1 MTSPQRGEV
10 GARSAPGEG
19 VRPLGRSL
27 PERLPSLAAP
37 SPSHRFAAGPSL
49 SPLGRGKYLLILLA
63 ALFWASMAQAHEA
76 RPGYLELNE
85 NAKGQYDVLWKQ
97 PANGE
102 YALRLDPVFPEG
114 CALSG
119 ADNRKLLPGA
129 MLTRFRLS
137 CPDGLDGKPIA
148 IAGLEMTL
156 TDVLVRLHKLD
167 GREETHLARAT
178 DTTVTIGGG
187 GGGWVRAGTYLKL
200 GIRHIAMGV
209 DHLLFVLGLL
219 LIVRDRWM
227 LLKTISAFTLAHSL
241 TLAAATLGI
250 ASVPSQPVEAGIAL
264 SILFLGVE
272 VVRWNRGE
280 DSLTAS
286 KPWLVAFAF
295 GLLHGFG
302 FATGLIAMGLPRAEI
317 PEALLLFN
325 IGVEIGQLIFVAIVL
340 SLERVL
346 RLREVAWARP
356 VAALPAYFVG
366 IAGAFWTW
374 QRVAV
379 FFGGGA

>member
-1 MTSPQRGEV
+1 MT
-10 GARSAPGEG
+10 ARYSI
-19 VRPLGRSL
+19 
-27 PERLPSLAAP
+27 
-37 SPSHRFAAGPSL
+37 
-49 SPLGRGKYLLILLA
+49 LLLLA
-63 ALFWASMAQAHEA
+63 ALFWTTAAQAHEA

-85 NAKGQYDVLWKQ
+85 TARGQYDVLWKQ

-102 YALRLDPVFPEG
+102 YALRMAPVFPAD
-114 CALSG
+114 CTLIG

-129 MLTRFRLS
+129 MLTRFHLA
-137 CPDGLDGKPIA
+137 CPGGLDGRPVA
-148 IAGLEMTL
+148 IDGLEMTL

-167 GREETHLARAT
+167 GREETHLARPT
-178 DTTVTIGGG
+178 DTGITIGGG
-187 GGGWVRAGTYLKL
+187 GGGWFRAWTYLKL
-200 GIRHIAMGV
+200 GMQHIATGI

-227 LLKTISAFTLAHSL
+227 LLKTISAFTLAHSI

-250 ASVPSQPVEAGIAL
+250 ATVPGPPVEAGIAL

-272 VVRWNRGE
+272 VVRFNRGE
-280 DSLTAS
+280 DSLTAR

-302 FATGLIAMGLPRAEI
+302 FATGLTTMGLPRAEI

-325 IGVEIGQLIFVAIVL
+325 VGVEIGQLTFVAIIL
-340 SLERVL
+340 SLERGL
-346 RLREVAWARP
+346 RLTRLSWPRAVIG
-356 VAALPAYFVG
+356 LPAYAVG

-379 FFGGGA
+379 FFGYGA

>member
-1 MTSPQRGEV
+1 
-10 GARSAPGEG
+10 
-19 VRPLGRSL
+19 
-27 PERLPSLAAP
+27 LAT
-37 SPSHRFAAGPSL
+37 
-49 SPLGRGKYLLILLA
+49 
-63 ALFWASMAQAHEA
+63 AHEA

-85 NAKGQYDVLWKQ
+85 TSHGRYDVLWKQ

-102 YALRLDPVFPEG
+102 YALRMDPVFPAD
-114 CALSG
+114 CALTG

-129 MLTRFRLS
+129 MLTRFHLA

-148 IAGLEMTL
+148 IAGLELTL

-167 GREETHLARAT
+167 GREETHLVRPT

-187 GGGWVRAGTYLKL
+187 GGGWFRAWTYLKL
-200 GIRHIAMGV
+200 GVQHIATGV

-227 LLKTISAFTLAHSL
+227 LLKTISAFTLAHSI

-250 ASVPSQPVEAGIAL
+250 ASVPGPPVEAGIAL

-272 VVRWNRGE
+272 VVRFNRGE
-280 DSLTAS
+280 DSLTAR

-302 FATGLIAMGLPRAEI
+302 FATGLTTMGLPRAEI

-325 IGVEIGQLIFVAIVL
+325 VGVEIGQLTFVAIVL
-340 SLERVL
+340 SLERGL
-346 RLREVAWARP
+346 RLTQFSWPRAVAG
-356 VAALPAYFVG
+356 LPAYAVG

-379 FFGGGA
+379 FFGHGA

>member
-1 MTSPQRGEV
+1 MFCAVLFLIAVFWTS
-10 GARSAPGEG
+10 
-19 VRPLGRSL
+19 L
-27 PERLPSLAAP
+27 
-37 SPSHRFAAGPSL
+37 
-49 SPLGRGKYLLILLA
+49 
-63 ALFWASMAQAHEA
+63 AQAHEA

-85 NAKGQYDVLWKQ
+85 TARGQYDVLWKQ

-102 YALRLDPVFPEG
+102 YALRMDPIFPAD
-114 CALSG
+114 CALTG

-129 MLTRFRLS
+129 MLTRFHLA
-137 CPDGLDGKPIA
+137 CPDGLDGRPIA

-167 GREETHLARAT
+167 GREETHLARPT
-178 DTTVTIGGG
+178 DTTITIGGG
-187 GGGWVRAGTYLKL
+187 GGGWVRAWTYLKL
-200 GIRHIAMGV
+200 GLEHIATGV

-227 LLKTISAFTLAHSL
+227 LLKTISAFTLAHSM
-241 TLAAATLGI
+241 TLAAATLGF
-250 ASVPSQPVEAGIAL
+250 ARLPGPPVEAAIAL

-272 VVRWNRGE
+272 VVRFNRGE
-280 DSLTAS
+280 DSLTAC

-302 FATGLIAMGLPRAEI
+302 FATGLTDMGLPRAEI

-325 IGVEIGQLIFVAIVL
+325 VGVEIGQLTFVAIVL
-340 SLERVL
+340 GLERAL
-346 RLREVAWARP
+346 RLKEVSWARP
-356 VAALPAYFVG
+356 AAALPAFVVG

-379 FFGGGA
+379 FFGTGG